1 MVLNVLA
8 KTTENLGGALSSE
21 RIELSLEMT
30 VLGVLAVFSVL
41 AIIWLVLVMFK
52 FFFYRDPSKNSS
64 NNDVN
69 AEDNK
74 VTEQPPLQ
82 TAPAE
87 EEQSSDDATV
97 AAIIAAISAYIADDP
112 ELSNQYSGGF
122 RVVSFKR
129 VRHKATW
136 NNKNN

>member
-8 KTTENLGGALSSE
+8 KTTENLGGALSSK
-21 RIELSLEMT
+21 RIELSIEMT

-52 FFFYRDPSKNSS
+52 FFFYRDPSKNESNDNVKTDESKGVQESVPEIASS
-64 NNDVN
+64 EPV
-69 AEDNK
+69 E
-74 VTEQPPLQ
+74 
-82 TAPAE
+82 
-87 EEQSSDDATV
+87 SSDDATV
-97 AAIIAAISAYIADDP
+97 AAIIAAISVYIADDP
-112 ELSNQYSGGF
+112 DLSSQYSGGF

-129 VRHKATW
+129 VRPKATW